1 MSSLTADAEDK
12 LVPRVHHHH
21 HINWHHH
28 VSDSEKSGK
37 RKKEKNRRFHGSIGL
52 VVPAD
57 IVETNGTGRAKRRK
71 MQQKK
76 KQEQD
81 DKGKVKGTT
90 CCLWLKQLQTKS
102 QALEDKEEDKTAKAN
117 PIRGNGLKSSGG

>member
-1 MSSLTADAEDK
+1 MFQGIIIII
-12 LVPRVHHHH
+12 
-21 HINWHHH
+21 INWHHH

-102 QALEDKEEDKTAKAN
+102 QALEDKKTKQQKQ
-117 PIRGNGLKSSGG
+117 ILSGETD